1 MGKFLL
7 SRTLSLLLPI
17 DANVISITPDVTVVS
32 ITPDATV
39 ASITPDA
46 TDGGNA
52 MQPITC
58 LSI

>member
-17 DANVISITPDVTVVS
+17 DVTVASITPDANVLS

-52 MQPITC
+52 LQPIIC

>member
-7 SRTLSLLLPI
+7 SRTLSLLPI